1 MKDYKEL
8 EQFKDVPAEEFRK
21 PMLVTTYGSEYDKD
35 LMCVFNYAE
44 CPRCQQHTEHY
55 YQAFCNACGQ
65 RLDWDYSKMRL
76 RK

>member
-21 PMLVTTYGSEYDKD
+21 PMLITTYRKYYDRD
-35 LMCVFNYAE
+35 LMCYSKYYE
-44 CPRCQQHTEHY
+44 CPRCQYPTEHN
-55 YQAFCNACGQ
+55 YQAFCDACGQ
-65 RLDWDYSKMRL
+65 RLRWDYSKMRL

>member
-21 PMLVTTYGSEYDKD
+21 PMLVTTYRRDYDRD
-35 LMCVFNYAE
+35 LMCYFKYAV
-44 CPRCQQHTEHY
+44 CPRCQHPTEHN
-55 YQAFCNACGQ
+55 YQAFCDACGQ
-65 RLDWDYSKMRL
+65 RLRWDDSKLRL

>member
-21 PMLVTTYGSEYDKD
+21 PMLVTTYRRDYDRD
-35 LMCVFNYAE
+35 LTCVFNYYE
-44 CPRCQQHTEHY
+44 CPRCQHPTEHN
-55 YQAFCNACGQ
+55 YQAFCDACGQ
-65 RLDWDYSKMRL
+65 RLRWDDSKMRL

>member
-8 EQFKDVPAEEFRK
+8 KQFKDVPAEEFRK
-21 PMLVTTYGSEYDKD
+21 PMLITTYGSEYDKD

-44 CPRCQQHTEHY
+44 CPRCKQHTEHD

-65 RLDWDYSKMRL
+65 RLRWDDSKMRL